1 MVRAP
6 EPRRL
11 LVAGDVHGDA
21 AWFDA
26 LCRRAAKHGC
36 DAVLQ
41 LGDFGFWP
49 HLPGGA
55 KFPRRVAACATKFD
69 IDVYWI
75 DGNHENHAALRAL
88 GAGEDG
94 RIDIADRC
102 WYLPRGHRWTWHGV
116 RFGALGGAFSIDW
129 RSRRPGRSWWPE
141 EVTTAE
147 DVETLGSGALDVLVA
162 HDAPAGVPLQGLAL
176 PDVDQVRSDEVR
188 ALVASAVKATT
199 PKLVLHGHWHRRHS
213 FDLTWPV
220 GGSGALEWA
229 HTQVEGLASN
239 VEHDHRAWGV
249 LDLDPLRFTGGEDVA

>member
-1 MVRAP
+1 MTRSS

-26 LCRRAAKHGC
+26 LCRRAQDLGC

-41 LGDFGFWP
+41 LGDFGYWP

-55 KFPRRVAACATKFD
+55 KFPRRVSSCATRFD
-69 IDVYWI
+69 LDVYWI

-88 GAGEDG
+88 RTGDGGAIE
-94 RIDIADRC
+94 IADRC
-102 WYLPRGHRWTWHGV
+102 WYLPRGHRWTWGGM

-129 RSRRPGRSWWPE
+129 RSRRPGSSWWPE

-147 DVETLGSGALDVLVA
+147 DVEALGSGALDVLVA

-176 PDVDQVRSDEVR
+176 PEIDQVRSDEVR
-188 ALVASAVKATT
+188 ALVAAAVKATM

-213 FDLTWPV
+213 FELTWPV
-220 GGSGALEWA
+220 GGGGALEWA

-249 LDLDPLRFTGGEDVA
+249 LDLDPLRFTGGEELA